1 MVAQISPVKRVRRQR
16 PSSPSFAHVDILAR
30 MGETICIIVPVEI
43 RRTVFVEPAAD
54 APPALLADRGG
65 NVSPPVEAA
74 HGACEFDED
83 PERWD
88 GLS

>member
-1 MVAQISPVKRVRRQR
+1 MVAQITPVQRQRRVR
-16 PSSPSFAHVDILAR
+16 PSSPAFAHADILSR
-30 MGETICIIVPVEI
+30 FGETICICVEVPRHALAVVSTVIVTQTGGAEV
-43 RRTVFVEPAAD
+43 
-54 APPALLADRGG
+54 PPI
-65 NVSPPVEAA
+65 EAA